1 MCHIRR
7 VLLLCRPLGI
17 IKESMAKVRGR
28 LAKRKREGEA
38 QENWF
43 EAWFNRSPWF
53 TTLVSTLVGPFVLLV
68 FILTFGPCI
77 LNRLVNFIKN
87 HVNTVH
93 LMVLRQQYKS
103 LPASGN
109 PSNFPVNE
117 QDSSLYTTKGG
128 NVRVD

>member
-1 MCHIRR
+1 MCHVRR
-7 VLLLCRPLGI
+7 VLLLCQRLGV
-17 IKESMAKVRGR
+17 IKESMAKVRGA

-87 HVNTVH
+87 HVNTVQ

-103 LPASGN
+103 LPTSGN
-109 PSNFPVNE
+109 PSSFPVNE

-128 NVRVD
+128 NVRVG